1 MTFGWASGY
10 FISFFVPYR
19 YCGLSAVAWSVF
31 WSLLWSGQAIRI
43 HDMPQAKF
51 LFYSSG
57 PRWFLEGF
65 FYARPAWNSKFY
77 DKFELN
83 LTPHQASTVWPYKK
97 VRYGPTKGDI
107 YLKNAVTRYQQS
119 AAYWQTY
126 WQSMGYPPASKS
138 HCICS
143 TGRRRR
149 ARSQVALPRDLL
161 PDAHQLLVLCGNQP
175 VCRVHPTILH

>member
-1 MTFGWASGY
+1 MTFVSTIALWAPFAAIFVTPMDSGQLFFALLLIMTFGWASGY

-65 FYARPAWNSKFY
+65 FYASRPAWQSNFFCKFNV
-77 DKFELN
+77 DLPAGLDGLALQEGSLRPDQGRHLPEERRDAVPAELGLLAN
-83 LTPHQASTVWPYKK
+83 LLAMRQGITA
-97 VRYGPTKGDI
+97 
-107 YLKNAVTRYQQS
+107 
-119 AAYWQTY
+119 
-126 WQSMGYPPASKS
+126 
-138 HCICS
+138 
-143 TGRRRR
+143 
-149 ARSQVALPRDLL
+149 
-161 PDAHQLLVLCGNQP
+161 NQF
-175 VCRVHPTILH
+175 L